1 MAVATH
7 RYASE
12 GDKQLAIAELNR
24 RATVAA
30 EQNKPSATYNDFLKA
45 REGGFKGDFIE
56 YQQATKSDPSTQRLY
71 EAVLK
76 ERAAA
81 GEGPYPGGLAQF
93 AKDIKGGVSVSVGDK
108 ADAAQAAQIAKDDA
122 ESFKTYIRAGQQAR
136 TKVGTLGVLDA
147 MMKTEGF
154 YSGTAATSV
163 TWLKQMRDALGWKE
177 NDAPNAGPNEVFR
190 AYSNKVIT
198 DELGGLGAGVSN
210 ADVQFLSQVAPSLN
224 HSAPGNRMLIAIGRA
239 TAARA
244 EKLSEMARAYK
255 KANGGKFD
263 SGFEDIAADYAA
275 KNPII
280 TQEQLEAAARGD
292 IPASRRDLLDK
303 MKRYE

>member
-1 MAVATH
+1 VPADWQTYLRAKEAGFQGDYIAFKQAEKADTTLA
-7 RYASE
+7 RNYA
-12 GDKQLAIAELNR
+12 AIVKDRE
-24 RATVAA
+24 
-30 EQNKPSATYNDFLKA
+30 A
-45 REGGFKGDFIE
+45 RGLGPPEGGFEKFVADNKPGTVVNVDTI
-56 YQQATKSDPSTQRLY
+56 QQ
-71 EAVLK
+71 
-76 ERAAA
+76 
-81 GEGPYPGGLAQF
+81 
-93 AKDIKGGVSVSVGDK
+93 K

-122 ESFKTYIRAGQQAR
+122 ESFKNYIRAGQAAR
-136 TKVGTLGVLDA
+136 TKVGTFGVLEA
-147 MMKTEGF
+147 MMNSPGF

-177 NDAPNAGPNEVFR
+177 GDAPNAGPNEVFR

-210 ADVQFLSQVAPSLN
+210 ADVQFLSQIAPSLN

-239 TAARA
+239 MAARA

-263 SGFEDIAADYAA
+263 SGFEDVAADYAA

-280 TQEQLEAAARGD
+280 TQEQLEQAARGD